1 MPEIVSLHLYS
12 ERRLNRCV
20 SGPQLERLVVECSQY
35 IWVFLLLSDIKI
47 LASQK
52 SIILS
57 RVMVQYLY
65 ADDWSTRWLWVPIV
79 VNLYKETPS
88 FTSGKSS
95 RIYANALALFF
106 FIISFSKGEHLFNG
120 NQEVL
125 HVPNHE
131 F

>member
-1 MPEIVSLHLYS
+1 
-12 ERRLNRCV
+12 
-20 SGPQLERLVVECSQY
+20 
-35 IWVFLLLSDIKI
+35 
-47 LASQK
+47 
-52 SIILS
+52 
-57 RVMVQYLY
+57 MVQYLY

-125 HVPNHE
+125 HVPNYE
-131 F
+131 FLLFNYKFLVVLQSMHIMYLKLLCGEKLGS